1 MKRRRYPEYK
11 DSGIEWL
18 REIPSDW
25 RVLRAKLCSR
35 LNMGQSPSSE
45 DCNMD
50 GIGLPFLQGN
60 AEFGTPSP
68 SPKLFCEAARKITE
82 KDDLLISVRAP
93 VGALNVA
100 DQRYGI
106 GRGLCAI
113 TPNSRHLDHRFSW
126 YLLQHVRTG
135 LKLEATGSTY
145 DAVSVEDVGNLLF
158 VLPSSTEQ
166 HTIATFL
173 DRETARIDGLIA
185 KKQRQIE
192 LLQEKRAAIIS
203 HAVTKG
209 LNPNVK
215 MKDSGVEWLGEI
227 PEGWEV
233 LRLKNVARFSY
244 GDSLAANDRIPGDY
258 DVYGSNGIVGQ
269 HERPNTKAP
278 CLIIGRKGSFGKV
291 AYSEKPCFTIDTTY
305 FVDST
310 LTKNHLRWLYYC
322 LQWLRLDSFTKD
334 SAVPGIAREDAYE
347 NLVLFCPKDEQR
359 AIAAFLDRET
369 ARIDGLIKKVKES
382 IDLLREY
389 RTALVSAAV
398 TGKIDVRKEVV

>member
-1 MKRRRYPEYK
+1 
-11 DSGIEWL
+11 
-18 REIPSDW
+18 
-25 RVLRAKLCSR
+25 
-35 LNMGQSPSSE
+35 
-45 DCNMD
+45 
-50 GIGLPFLQGN
+50 
-60 AEFGTPSP
+60 
-68 SPKLFCEAARKITE
+68 
-82 KDDLLISVRAP
+82 
-93 VGALNVA
+93 
-100 DQRYGI
+100 
-106 GRGLCAI
+106 
-113 TPNSRHLDHRFSW
+113 
-126 YLLQHVRTG
+126 
-135 LKLEATGSTY
+135 
-145 DAVSVEDVGNLLF
+145 
-158 VLPSSTEQ
+158 
-166 HTIATFL
+166 
-173 DRETARIDGLIA
+173 
-185 KKQRQIE
+185 
-192 LLQEKRAAIIS
+192 
-203 HAVTKG
+203 
-209 LNPNVK
+209 
-215 MKDSGVEWLGEI
+215 MKDSGVEWLGKI